1 MFANNKKKNAQNTL
15 YEQKKKNEFTIQSL
29 ICFRTK
35 IFNDKLQNSELQQA
49 RQTPIPVFPSL
60 VS

>member
-1 MFANNKKKNAQNTL
+1 MFANNKKKMHKIHCTNR
-15 YEQKKKNEFTIQSL
+15 KKKNEFTIQSL